1 MNIDREQLQG
11 IREAFKK
18 EAEAAAV
25 WLDIDDLIPWDQN
38 PRVNEHAIDE
48 VAKSIKRFG
57 FASPIIARKED
68 NTIIAG
74 HTRWQA
80 AQSLGLDRVPVRFMD
95 LDPAD
100 AKLLAI
106 ADNKLGEYADW
117 DNDLLAEVL
126 SDLSDYG
133 SDLTETGFSE
143 QELEELLNFDMGDD
157 YDMDGDFDDDKNL
170 DHHDEIPE
178 NAESMFKEGDDI
190 SVGKHRIICGDCV
203 NVLRNM
209 PDASVD
215 AIVTDPPY
223 GIDYMAR
230 KWDAS
235 TPESEWA
242 AECFRVLK
250 NGGHIISFG
259 ATRTIHRVTTVL
271 ENSGFEIRDIISWVY
286 ESGFPKSKNLSKSID
301 QHFNMERE
309 VIAQQ
314 KVTGSAKPSKG
325 KSGHNTTYTR
335 SFKAEERDSS
345 PVYLPITKP
354 ASEEAKKWEGWG
366 TALKP
371 AQEPAVLARK
381 PMKESSVTENV
392 IKHGIGGINIDACRF
407 PYNDP
412 CWIGKF
418 SEKPKDYLNGPG
430 GKHFKDSGMEKV
442 TGEDHLSET
451 TDFRNRPLLANDI
464 GRFPAN
470 IFYCKKPNVKERE
483 IGCDTLTK
491 KDSKGHMNVNNGAG
505 ERFDGGPTPK
515 RGNNHPTVKPI
526 KLMNWLVKLVTP
538 LHGVVVDT
546 YCGSGTT
553 MVAAEIA
560 GIKSI
565 GIELNPEYC
574 DIIYARLKHTVDDE
588 EQ

>member
-1 MNIDREQLQG
+1 MESAAEWIDINNLT
-11 IREAFKK
+11 
-18 EAEAAAV
+18 
-25 WLDIDDLIPWDQN
+25 PWDQN

-80 AQSLGLDRVPVRFMD
+80 AKSLGLDKVPVRFMD

-133 SDLTETGFSE
+133 SDLSETGFSE
-143 QELEELLNFDMGDD
+143 QELEELLSFDMGDD
-157 YDMDGDFDDDKNL
+157 YNADFDSDSDNGDMEEL
-170 DHHDEIPE
+170 DELPE
-178 NAESMFKEGDDI
+178 ERESIFKLGDDI
-190 SVGKHRIICGDCV
+190 NVGNHRIICGDCIE
-203 NVLRNM
+203 VLKKM
-209 PDASVD
+209 PDASID

-230 KWDAS
+230 AWDAS

-242 AECFRVLK
+242 AEVFRVLK
-250 NGGHIISFG
+250 YGGHVISFG
-259 ATRTIHRVTTVL
+259 ATRTIHRVSTSL
-271 ENSGFEIRDIISWVY
+271 EKAGFEIRDMISWVY
-286 ESGFPKSKNLSKSID
+286 ESGFPKSMNISKAID
-301 QHFNMERE
+301 SHFNLDRP
-309 VIAQQ
+309 VIGSQ
-314 KVTGSAKPSKG
+314 KLTGNAKSPKG
-325 KSGHNTTYTR
+325 KKGHTAAYTR
-335 SFKAEERDSS
+335 SFKAEERD
-345 PVYLPITKP
+345 PDPQWMPITTA
-354 ASEEAKKWEGWG
+354 ASEEAKKWDGWG
-366 TALKP
+366 TCLKP
-371 AQEPAVLARK
+371 AQEPAIMARK
-381 PMKESSVTENV
+381 PMKESTVTENV
-392 IKHGIGGINIDACRF
+392 LKHGIGGINIDDCRF

-412 CWIGKF
+412 CWIGKH
-418 SEKPKDYLNGPG
+418 SDKPKDYLKGPG
-430 GKHFKDSGMEKV
+430 GSHFRESQEARLDGDVSKNSYGEEYRNNPVFAHEK
-442 TGEDHLSET
+442 
-451 TDFRNRPLLANDI
+451 

-470 IFYCKKPNVKERE
+470 IYYCKKPNIKERE
-483 IGCDTLTK
+483 IGCSELPL
-491 KDSKGHMNVNNGAG
+491 KDAKGYMNSSNGKG
-505 ERFDGGPTPK
+505 ERVDGGPTAK

-538 LHGVVVDT
+538 KDGVVMDT

-574 DIIYARLKHTVDDE
+574 DIIYSRLKYTVEDSE
-588 EQ
+588 E

>member
-1 MNIDREQLQG
+1 MTLINRYGEIKMES
-11 IREAFKK
+11 A
-18 EAEAAAV
+18 AE
-25 WLDIDDLIPWDQN
+25 WIDIDELKEWDQN

-80 AQSLGLDRVPVRFMD
+80 ARSLGLDKVPVRFMD

-106 ADNKLGEYADW
+106 ADNKLGEYANW
-117 DNDLLAEVL
+117 NDELLSEVL

-133 SDLTETGFSE
+133 ADLIETGFSE
-143 QELEELLNFDMGDD
+143 QELEELLNFNIEENENSELDFGHQEETDEYDD
-157 YDMDGDFDDDKNL
+157 L
-170 DHHDEIPE
+170 PEIS
-178 NAESMFKEGDDI
+178 ESIFKSGDDI
-190 SVGKHRIICGDCV
+190 NVGNHRIICGDCIE
-203 NVLRNM
+203 VLKKM
-209 PDASVD
+209 PDESVD
-215 AIVTDPPY
+215 SIVTDPPY

-235 TPESEWA
+235 TPQNQWA
-242 AECFRVLK
+242 SECFRVLK
-250 NGGHIISFG
+250 HGGHIISFG

-271 ENSGFEIRDIISWVY
+271 ENSGFEIRDTISWVY

-301 QHFNMERE
+301 SYYNMERP
-309 VIAQQ
+309 VVAQQ
-314 KVTGSAKPSKG
+314 KVTGTAKPSIG
-325 KSGHNTTYTR
+325 KKGHNASYTR
-335 SFKAEERDSS
+335 SAKFEDREDNPLYIA
-345 PVYLPITKP
+345 ITKP
-354 ASEEAKKWEGWG
+354 VSEDAIKWDGWG
-366 TALKP
+366 TSLKP
-371 AQEPAVLARK
+371 AQEPAILARK
-381 PMKESSVTENV
+381 PIKEKSVTENV
-392 IKHGIGGINIDACRF
+392 IKHGVGGINIDSCRF
-407 PYNDP
+407 VYNDP
-412 CWIGKF
+412 CWIGKYTD
-418 SEKPKDYLNGPG
+418 KPKDYIRGPQG
-430 GKHFKDSGMEKV
+430 GHFRDTQVMKI
-442 TGEDHLSET
+442 TGEEEISEA
-451 TDFRNRPLLANDI
+451 TDFRNQPLLANDV

-470 IFYCKKPNVKERE
+470 VFYCKKPNVKERE
-483 IGCDTLTK
+483 MGCESLTK
-491 KDSKGHMNVNNGAG
+491 KSSRGHMNVNNGSG

-538 LHGVVVDT
+538 VNGVVLDT

-574 DIIYARLKHTVDDE
+574 DIIYARLKHTLED
-588 EQ
+588 

>member
-1 MNIDREQLQG
+1 
-11 IREAFKK
+11 
-18 EAEAAAV
+18 
-25 WLDIDDLIPWDQN
+25 
-38 PRVNEHAIDE
+38 
-48 VAKSIKRFG
+48 
-57 FASPIIARKED
+57 
-68 NTIIAG
+68 
-74 HTRWQA
+74 
-80 AQSLGLDRVPVRFMD
+80 MD

-117 DNDLLAEVL
+117 DNDLLSEVL

-133 SDLTETGFSE
+133 CDLTETGFSE
-143 QELEELLNFDMGDD
+143 NELEELLNFEMGDD
-157 YDMDGDFDDDKNL
+157 YNMDGEFDDKENM

-178 NAESMFKEGDDI
+178 EMESMFKDGDDVN
-190 SVGKHRIICGDCV
+190 VGNHRIICGDCV
-203 NVLRNM
+203 EVLKKM

-235 TPESEWA
+235 TPEAEWA

-250 NGGHIISFG
+250 YGGHIISFG
-259 ATRTIHRVTTVL
+259 ATRTIHRITTVL
-271 ENSGFEIRDIISWVY
+271 ENSGFEIRDTISWVY

-301 QHFNMERE
+301 NYFNMERP
-309 VIAQQ
+309 VVAQQ
-314 KVTGSAKPSKG
+314 KVTGSAKPSIG
-325 KSGHNTTYTR
+325 KKGHNASYTR
-335 SFKAEERDSS
+335 STKYEDREDN
-345 PVYLPITKP
+345 PLYIPITKP
-354 ASEEAKKWEGWG
+354 ASEEAMKWEGWG
-366 TALKP
+366 TSLKP
-371 AQEPAVLARK
+371 AQEPAVMARK
-381 PMKESSVTENV
+381 PMKETSVTENV

-412 CWIGKF
+412 CWIGKY
-418 SEKPKDYLNGPG
+418 SEKPKDYLKGPQG
-430 GKHFKDSGMEKV
+430 GHFKDTQINKI
-442 TGEDHLSET
+442 TGENTNSEA
-451 TDFRNRPLLANDI
+451 TDFRNAPLLANDI

-470 IFYCKKPNVKERE
+470 VFYCKKPNIKERE
-483 IGCDTLTK
+483 IGCDALTK
-491 KDSKGHMNVNNGAG
+491 KESKGHMNVNNGSG

-538 LHGVVVDT
+538 VDGVVMDT

-574 DIIYARLKHTVDDE
+574 DIIYARLKHTLEDDKNE
-588 EQ
+588 T